1 MPHAF
6 GSPQGGRT
14 SHPAV
19 SIAMPGIDFPIRRKR
34 EKPDFMDRTL
44 RLSII
49 VLCEVFFLF
58 EFSGVD
64 LWIQDHL
71 YSFSNRQWLID
82 ANDPIPRLLFYTGP
96 KILIWIIALALLA
109 VAIFHG
115 RVPFLKIPRRDISD
129 RGSDHRDSPRPRRI
143 GEIYHKHSH
152 PRADQTLRWGR
163 APCQSYRT
171 LPGQRPSCKTRPRFP
186 RRSRQRRLRPA
197 ISRRSRHHPPRTRH
211 RTRDRPGFRHHHG
224 TLSDAERSPLPKPH
238 PLHRHL
244 LLDHLPPLASVS
256 SSSSFLKFRN

>member
-1 MPHAF
+1 
-6 GSPQGGRT
+6 
-14 SHPAV
+14 
-19 SIAMPGIDFPIRRKR
+19 MPGIDFPIRRKR

-115 RVPFLKIPRRDISD
+115 RVPFLKIPRRDISIAVLTIATAPALVALGKSTTNTLTPAQIRRYGGDAPHVKVIERYPDND
-129 RGSDHRDSPRPRRI
+129 RPVKR
-143 GEIYHKHSH
+143 
-152 PRADQTLRWGR
+152 GR
-163 APCQSYRT
+163 AFPAGHASGGFALLSLAGLATTRRGRATGLAIGLVFGTTMGLYQMLKGAHYLSHT
-171 LPGQRPSCKTRPRFP
+171 LFTAIFCWIIFLLWRRFL
-186 RRSRQRRLRPA
+186 LRP
-197 ISRRSRHHPPRTRH
+197 
-211 RTRDRPGFRHHHG
+211 
-224 TLSDAERSPLPKPH
+224 LS
-238 PLHRHL
+238 
-244 LLDHLPPLASVS
+244 
-256 SSSSFLKFRN
+256 